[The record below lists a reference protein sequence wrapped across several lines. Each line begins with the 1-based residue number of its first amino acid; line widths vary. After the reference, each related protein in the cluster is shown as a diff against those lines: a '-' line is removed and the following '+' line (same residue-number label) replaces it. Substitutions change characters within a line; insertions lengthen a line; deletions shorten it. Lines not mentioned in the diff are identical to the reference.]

1 MCESDSY
8 TYSVKSSFPWD
19 NVGGWCWPFLQRNR
33 WSVLLRQRAFMSW
46 LDCDSLK
53 EVDRQISLMSD
64 IKLNDIKIHEFFSR
78 FYEWILFVIGFGG
91 LVSKGHLPL
100 WQAWATQ
107 TAHMQGIVQNL
118 MCPESSSN
126 FWSKPGNNKVNF
138 CFGGGGH
145 TLSPSKMVHDS
156 LIPWCPGFFLKSKSQ
171 TWLPERT
178 KRMTMAV
185 PFFGRGSQFW
195 CDRASQIEPHLT
207 IHDLWRYRAQSCTD
221 CRYELRYDLSPL
233 MLKAATQH
241 SNLFVWGDDHW
252 RDEMHSWGSVKMRMP
267 CIPRHDGTRDRR
279 PETRFLFADYC
290 LTIYDNIQQ
299 LHITEIAFCCK
310 SSWFSLWLWFHSII
324 AQRLKVPLV
333 LFQPC
338 RSFLQA
344 GLAGPRLFQHT
355 LAGLEK

>member
-1 MCESDSY
+1 MLLHVWVGLIHLLSPEQFPLGQCGRLVLAISPTEP
-8 TYSVKSSFPWD
+8 VKCPAQTEIFHD
-19 NVGGWCWPFLQRNR
+19 LIGLRFFEGGW
-33 WSVLLRQRAFMSW
+33 
-46 LDCDSLK
+46 
-53 EVDRQISLMSD
+53 QIWLMSD
-64 IKLNDIKIHEFFSR
+64 IKLNHIKIHEFFSR

-107 TAHMQGIVQNL
+107 TARMQGNEKNLSNSSKLDVPWKFQQFLVEARKQQSQLLFWRWRTHIVAIEDGPWFL
-118 MCPESSSN
+118 
-126 FWSKPGNNKVNF
+126 
-138 CFGGGGH
+138 
-145 TLSPSKMVHDS
+145 DS
-156 LIPWCPGFFLKSKSQ
+156 MMSRIFLKSKSQ

-195 CDRASQIEPHLT
+195 GDRASQIEPHLT
-207 IHDLWRYRAQSCTD
+207 IDDLWRYRAQSCTD

-241 SNLFVWGDDHW
+241 SNLFWSKGLAREHCGSGPSEVMITGGMKCIREARSRWGCPA
-252 RDEMHSWGSVKMRMP
+252 S
-267 CIPRHDGTRDRR
+267 
-279 PETRFLFADYC
+279 RFLPIIYNM
-290 LTIYDNIQQ
+290 TIFNSFISLK
-299 LHITEIAFCCK
+299 LHLAANRLD
-310 SSWFSLWLWFHSII
+310 S
-324 AQRLKVPLV
+324 LKVPLV

>member
-1 MCESDSY
+1 MSFIQDFMNGFCLWLALVAWW
-8 TYSVKSSFPWD
+8 VK
-19 NVGGWCWPFLQRNR
+19 VICH
-33 WSVLLRQRAFMSW
+33 
-46 LDCDSLK
+46 CD
-53 EVDRQISLMSD
+53 
-64 IKLNDIKIHEFFSR
+64 
-78 FYEWILFVIGFGG
+78 
-91 LVSKGHLPL
+91 
-100 WQAWATQ
+100 
-107 TAHMQGIVQNL
+107 
-118 MCPESSSN
+118 
-126 FWSKPGNNKVNF
+126 KPGLPKPPT
-138 CFGGGGH
+138 CKA
-145 TLSPSKMVHDS
+145 SSKLDVPWKFQQFLVEARKQQSQLLFWRWRTHIVAIEDGPWFLDS
-156 LIPWCPGFFLKSKSQ
+156 MMSRIFLKSKSQ

-241 SNLFVWGDDHW
+241 SNLFWSKGLAREHCGSGPSEVMITGGMKCIREARSRWGC
-252 RDEMHSWGSVKMRMP
+252 P
-267 CIPRHDGTRDRR
+267 AY
-279 PETRFLFADYC
+279 RFLPIIYNM
-290 LTIYDNIQQ
+290 TIFNSFISLK
-299 LHITEIAFCCK
+299 LHLAANRLD
-310 SSWFSLWLWFHSII
+310 S
-324 AQRLKVPLV
+324 LKVPLV